1 MSLFEKYEIIA
12 YKNFFYHFISFF
24 SIALIILRFSTFDNE
39 EDNKFHEI
47 TAELRA
53 DFRNPC
59 FRRVTAV
66 LWHTDSHVSGCGT
79 VTCRVTWDM
88 GPL

>member
-39 EDNKFHEI
+39 EDNKL
-47 TAELRA
+47 TSELRA

-59 FRRVTAV
+59 FRHVTAV